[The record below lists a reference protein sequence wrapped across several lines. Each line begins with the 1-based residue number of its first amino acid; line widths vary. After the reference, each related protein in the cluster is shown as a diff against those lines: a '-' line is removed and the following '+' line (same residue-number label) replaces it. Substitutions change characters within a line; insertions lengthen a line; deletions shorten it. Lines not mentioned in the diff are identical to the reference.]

1 MCDQDLERQTLAA
14 CASLGSITL
23 CPCGTVSLNVGGV
36 SVRMELSAFV
46 QAARMCHTAVVAL
59 DNEVRALGLG
69 THSPKPGMVTH

>member
-1 MCDQDLERQTLAA
+1 MCDRDLERRILAT
-14 CASLGSITL
+14 CEGLGSITL

-59 DNEVRALGLG
+59 DHEVRSAGSLTSASSLL
-69 THSPKPGMVTH
+69 TH

>member
-1 MCDQDLERQTLAA
+1 MCDQDPERQTLAT
-14 CASLGSITL
+14 CAGLGSITL

-59 DNEVRALGLG
+59 DHEVRSAGSVTNRSSL
-69 THSPKPGMVTH
+69 VTH

>member
-1 MCDQDLERQTLAA
+1 MCDQDPERQTLAT
-14 CASLGSITL
+14 CAGLGSITL

-59 DNEVRALGLG
+59 DREVRALGSAVTSPQPII
-69 THSPKPGMVTH
+69 TH